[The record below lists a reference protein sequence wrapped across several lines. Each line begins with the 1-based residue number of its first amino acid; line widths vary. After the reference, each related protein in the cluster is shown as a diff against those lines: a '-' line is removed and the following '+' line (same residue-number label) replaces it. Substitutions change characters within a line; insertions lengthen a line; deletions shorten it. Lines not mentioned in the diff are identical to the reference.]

1 MADLLELPRSIR
13 RPTPVNTA
21 ERALI
26 DRFIAAGHVNHVP
39 RGVSGEDIEQTASRR
54 SWTGHRFGQSS
65 EFRHKQA
72 KRRQLYRRLVD
83 DGKTGREIAEVVGL
97 KLESVYGA
105 LSRLRLKIRPPFE
118 EPRNG

>member
-1 MADLLELPRSIR
+1 MADLLELPRSII
-13 RPTPVNTA
+13 RPAPVNTA

-26 DRFIAAGHVNHVP
+26 DHFIAAGRVTHVP
-39 RGVSGEDIEQTASRR
+39 RGVSGEDDEQAASHR

-72 KRRQLYRRLVD
+72 KRRQLFRRLVD